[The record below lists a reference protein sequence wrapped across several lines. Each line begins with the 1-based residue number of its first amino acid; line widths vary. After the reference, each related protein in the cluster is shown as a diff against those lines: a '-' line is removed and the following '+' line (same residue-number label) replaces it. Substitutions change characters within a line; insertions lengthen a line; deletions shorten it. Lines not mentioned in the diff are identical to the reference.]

1 MNYKMLLIVGI
12 VVILLVGIGAAYIM
26 MRSSTSPSTSS
37 TSTTTST
44 TTTSTSSTSTTSTS
58 TPNNNFYF
66 LALTQKGIAQVLN
79 PFSSSQSF
87 LGFQRVE
94 NISTSVPTQVYYW
107 EEVPVGAS
115 LKYMFMPLNNGTVFV
130 INTTNFKVVK
140 TLQVGSST
148 GFIGVAISPN
158 GEYAAIADGPS
169 GEVLVINMQ
178 TLQTVW
184 KETFVSPTGKTY
196 YPCDV
201 RWTPDGTELL
211 IPMRFNNSI
220 DIVSA
225 TNGSVI
231 LVKPTSLGSQPYML
245 SPNEQGTMVAVE
257 FAGNDSVGFYSLPNL
272 QLMGMVQMPKG
283 LTAQRGVFTPNGQYY
298 LEAPSNNDTV
308 VVISTS
314 NFQIVKEI
322 ALPQISPPGLA
333 DIEITPGG
341 SYAYVVIHGSVSA
354 GGMIVLISL
363 STLSVS
369 YTLPLTTAPAIVIPI
384 TQSMGTYLVDQV
396 MLPPVTGL
404 HC

>member
-1 MNYKMLLIVGI
+1 MNYKVLLIVGI

-26 MRSSTSPSTSS
+26 MKSSTSPSS
-37 TSTTTST
+37 TSTTTT
-44 TTTSTSSTSTTSTS
+44 TTPTSSSNTTSTSTS

-79 PFSSSQSF
+79 PFSSSQNF
-87 LGFQRVE
+87 LGFTRVV

-107 EEVPVGAS
+107 EEVEGGANMKV
-115 LKYMFMPLNNGTVFV
+115 LFMPLNNGTVFV
-130 INTTNFKVVK
+130 INTTTFKVVK
-140 TLQVGSST
+140 TLEVGSSV
-148 GFIGVAISPN
+148 GFIGVSISPN
-158 GEYAAIADGPS
+158 GQYAAIADGPS
-169 GEVLVINMQ
+169 GVLEVINTQ

-184 KETFVSPTGKTY
+184 SQKFVSPTTGKTY

-201 RWTPDGTELL
+201 RWTPDGSSLVV
-211 IPMRFNNSI
+211 PMRFNNSVDLI
-220 DIVSA
+220 SA
-225 TNGSVI
+225 SNGTV
-231 LVKPTSLGSQPYML
+231 LVVRPTSLGSQPYMV
-245 SPNEQGTMVAVE
+245 SPNQQGTMVAVE
-257 FAGNDSVGFYSLPNL
+257 FAGNNSVGFYSLPSL
-272 QLMGMVQMPKG
+272 QYLGMVQMPKG
-283 LTAQRGVFTPNGQYY
+283 LTPQRGVFTPSGQYY

-322 ALPQISPPGLA
+322 PLPQITPAGLA

-341 SYAYVVIHGSVSA
+341 SYAYVVIHGSVQT

-363 STLSVS
+363 SSLSVS
-369 YTLPLTTAPAIVIPI
+369 TTLPLTTAPAIVIPI
-384 TQSMGTYLVDQV
+384 SQSMGTYLVNQV